1 MYRESGAAVRDYF
14 KRIPFRIHLSFDLW
28 SSPNHRS
35 YLGIVGH
42 WVTAE
47 GILHSA
53 TLGFHRFHGPHSG
66 YNIAQTLLQVLDKLE
81 IAGKIGY
88 ITTDNATNNN
98 SALTELGKMLE
109 QRNIVFNPET
119 SRIRCFGDIINLV
132 VKGFL
137 WGSDWEAFETNTA
150 YNTDIAKEG
159 ALLQAWR
166 KKGPMGKLHNIGIW
180 ILRTPQRRD
189 RFAQNV
195 RLARG
200 REYTGPLIPLVGNV
214 TRRSSDAD
222 ALERAFE
229 LRDILEGF
237 IGTAITEERSAKAR
251 RLPQT
256 LSTELDIVDH
266 DLTDPD
272 LITSDELTRDDWD
285 DLATILQILKPFR
298 RLTLQLQGTGTKTD
312 HANGYLARVLPAM
325 DDLLAHLEDAKHT
338 YSDTTVHST
347 HLLTSINHAWG
358 ILDKY
363 VLL

>member
-1 MYRESGAAVRDYF
+1 M
-14 KRIPFRIHLSFDLW
+14 W

-47 GILHSA
+47 GVLHSA

-66 YNIAQTLLQVLDKLE
+66 YNIAQVLLQVLDKLE
-81 IAGKIGY
+81 IAEKIGY
-88 ITTDNATNNN
+88 ITTDNATNND
-98 SALTELGKMLE
+98 SALAELGKMLE
-109 QRNIVFNPET
+109 ERRIVFNPET
-119 SRIRCFGDIINLV
+119 SWIRCFAHVINLV

-150 YNTDIAKEG
+150 YNTDISKEG
-159 ALLQAWR
+159 EPLQSWR

-189 RFAQNV
+189 RFAPKV
-195 RLARG
+195 RLVRG

-214 TRRSSDAD
+214 TRWSSDAD
-222 ALERAFE
+222 ALKRAFD

-237 IGTAITEERSAKAR
+237 IGTAITEERKAKAHHI
-251 RLPQT
+251 PQIG
-256 LSTELDIVDH
+256 SSGSDIIDLDLI
-266 DLTDPD
+266 DPD

-285 DLATILQILKPFR
+285 DLAAILQILKPCC
-298 RLTLQLQGTGTKTD
+298 RLTLQLQGSGTQRN

-325 DDLLAHLEDAKHT
+325 DDLLAHLEDAKQT

-363 VLL
+363 VLS